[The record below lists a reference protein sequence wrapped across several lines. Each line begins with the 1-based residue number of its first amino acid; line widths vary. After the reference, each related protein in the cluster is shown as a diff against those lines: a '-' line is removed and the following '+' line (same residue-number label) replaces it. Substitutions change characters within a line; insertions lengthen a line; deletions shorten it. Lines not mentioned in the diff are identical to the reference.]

1 METDVGSG
9 PLHAFLSGL
18 GKDGR
23 DRSVQDVLAF
33 DDGRLEA
40 VHDYIQWLFPLRTRS
55 MAQPGAPVLSEAEAA
70 AIRSDPRACAALR
83 QASETMLGFYE
94 RYDGWLTWS
103 DHNHLRIS
111 RIVLSLRDLLGKAAA
126 RAFYEAILR
135 RHDAAGRPVNPTS
148 LRYWR
153 DALEGDG

>member
-1 METDVGSG
+1 
-9 PLHAFLSGL
+9 L

-23 DRSVQDVLAF
+23 GRSAQDVLAF
-33 DDGRLEA
+33 DDNRLEA

-70 AIRSDPRACAALR
+70 AIRSDPRAGAALR
-83 QASETMLGFYE
+83 QASETMLGFYG
-94 RYDGWLTWS
+94 RYDGWLTWA

-111 RIVLSLRDLLGKAAA
+111 RIIRSLRDLLGEEAA
-126 RAFYEAILR
+126 RGFHEAILK
-135 RHDAAGRPVNPTS
+135 RHEAAGRPVNPTS

-153 DALEGDG
+153 DALEDDL